1 MQKGLAPQ
9 QAVGLAKQA
18 VEREFAAKLFL
29 SRSTGPFIELDFQH
43 VISYV
48 LTSYGT
54 SFEQRFGFMQ
64 IGE

>member
-1 MQKGLAPQ
+1 MQKDLVPP

-18 VEREFAAKLFL
+18 VEREFAARL
-29 SRSTGPFIELDFQH
+29 SLSKSIRVFVQLDFQH

-48 LTSYGT
+48 LTSYDT
-54 SFEQRFGFMQ
+54 SFGQRFGFMQ